1 MLGWGHTGQ
10 AVHSLLMC
18 GVRQATTLLMAE
30 STRHSPASVVN
41 GSFMEMAN
49 VTVSIYSKVYAI
61 GTNVM
66 LWLLRVFN
74 F

>member
-10 AVHSLLMC
+10 AVHGLLMY

-30 STRHSPASVVN
+30 STRRSPASVVN

-49 VTVSIYSKVYAI
+49 VTVSIYSKVYTI

-66 LWLLRVFN
+66 LGY
-74 F
+74 